1 MDVDQYMV
9 ELGVAARAA
18 SRVVAAAPTA
28 VRNNALLA
36 AHDALDGA
44 RAGLAEANALDLEQ
58 GRANGLDAP
67 LMDRLELTPARI
79 DTMLEGLRQVAA
91 LADPVGSITDLNTM
105 PSGIQVGRMRVPLGA
120 VTNDGYFF
128 TLDNR

>member
-1 MDVDQYMV
+1 MDVEQYME
-9 ELGVAARAA
+9 ELGGAARAA

-36 AHDALDGA
+36 AHDALDAA
-44 RAGLAEANALDLEQ
+44 RTQLAEANVEDLDR

-91 LADPVGSITDLNTM
+91 LPDPVGSITDMNTM
-105 PSGIQVGRMRVPLGA
+105 PSGIQVGRMRVPLG
-120 VTNDGYFF
+120 VIGIIY
-128 TLDNR
+128 